1 MFIINFI
8 KSLFLPSKMV
18 KYRTMSI
25 IISIAIFLIASY
37 VLAYPHTNLIT
48 NKRYEIVDKQNAYG
62 LNIFKD
68 LSQEDI
74 DVLRSTEFK
83 VRNLASEW
91 SESLNQD
98 EPYVFN
104 INKEKQSVVT
114 IAFDLYD
121 PSDPDQKSKFD
132 FTEYNK
138 KEKDENIDYYL
149 VVFYKSN
156 LVYMSPDQDIKL
168 PLSYYSGIS
177 IDLSTIKDGSYLSYL
192 IMDLYLPSIKTEITF
207 NTFISCVLLT
217 FLIILILWVFFRTS
231 GTIYSLNEFYNIGA
245 IASILPLFVIF
256 VLSWVFPTLQL
267 FTYFTTVFGI
277 YYLIMILLINKNSK
291 IA

>member
-138 KEKDENIDYYL
+138 KVKDENIDYYL

-231 GTIYSLNEFYNIGA
+231 GTIYSLKEFYNIGA